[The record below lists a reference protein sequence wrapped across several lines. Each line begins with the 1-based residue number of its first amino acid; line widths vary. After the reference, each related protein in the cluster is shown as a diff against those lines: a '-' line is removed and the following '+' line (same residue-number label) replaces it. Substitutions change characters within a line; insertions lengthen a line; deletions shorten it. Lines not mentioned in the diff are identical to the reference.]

1 MNEYAAE
8 KSGAIR
14 QGARIFYRAWSHNRP
29 TGGQKQMYRHVDIL
43 NSAGFEAY
51 IFHHEDG
58 FRVSWFDNDTRV
70 VGLTAFKSLYRPGD
84 ILVLPEDVGQ
94 ALWSFPGPK
103 VIFNQNI
110 YYGYMALGEASLE
123 QYPYQD
129 TGLLGIITVS
139 SHNGDNL
146 TYAFPEARVLRLRIE
161 LKDANTVVARTAK
174 AGINLRLLDE
184 HAIAISL
191 DEATNKEDVS
201 ALVRNIGLKPVRPTD
216 LQSADQNQSA
226 AEWKSVARL

>member
-1 MNEYAAE
+1 VKLPRN
-8 KSGAIR
+8 GNW
-14 QGARIFYRAWSHNRP
+14 QGAKRSAIGSMAMERAGDANSNQLNPSVAEALEPPNTGCKGSGFCADHEARHRP
-29 TGGQKQMYRHVDIL
+29 TRLRPRYLHTARRVAPHSGGC
-43 NSAGFEAY
+43 EAS

-58 FRVSWFDNDTRV
+58 VRVSWFDNDTRV

-84 ILVLPEDVGQ
+84 ILVLPEDLGQ
-94 ALWSFPGPK
+94 ALRSFPGPK

-146 TYAFPEARVLRLRIE
+146 TYAFPE
-161 LKDANTVVARTAK
+161 
-174 AGINLRLLDE
+174 
-184 HAIAISL
+184 
-191 DEATNKEDVS
+191 
-201 ALVRNIGLKPVRPTD
+201 
-216 LQSADQNQSA
+216 
-226 AEWKSVARL
+226 